1 MSLLTIMLFLAC
13 PLLVFAV
20 GGIFLRRRRYPL
32 AALAVL
38 LGVVAAVI
46 GGINGFHEMK
56 AQVVHEYSQ
65 ELDGEYKAALAKKY
79 QQALSILQGL
89 SFTKPDPEQIDKALE
104 LLHDFDSAQIAEK
117 MADDCP
123 NADAL
128 ITYAK
133 AMKQVST
140 YGGHMTNMN
149 VNENTELQKL
159 VASFPENYNGVLQDK
174 IIPFRRLIIGMEKEA
189 KKQAKLDA
197 ENAASHKQSMKEG
210 QYGNIRPGDP
220 EEKISAAMGQPDH
233 VNSSKTSDGEIKQYV
248 FNHNGKNFYVYTKNG
263 VVTEVR

>member
-1 MSLLTIMLFLAC
+1 MSVLTIMLFLAC

-32 AALAVL
+32 AVLAVL
-38 LGVVAAVI
+38 LGVAAAVI
-46 GGINGFHEMK
+46 GGINGLSEMK
-56 AQVVHEYSQ
+56 V
-65 ELDGEYKAALAKKY
+65 
-79 QQALSILQGL
+79 
-89 SFTKPDPEQIDKALE
+89 ALE

-123 NADAL
+123 NADVL

-140 YGGHMTNMN
+140 YGGHMTNIN
-149 VNENTELQKL
+149 VNENAELQKL
-159 VASFPENYNGVLQDK
+159 VASFPDNYNGILQDK
-174 IIPFRRLIIGMEKEA
+174 IIPFKRLILGMEKEA

-210 QYGNIRPGDP
+210 QYGNIRSGDP
-220 EEKISAAMGQPDH
+220 EEKIPAAMGQPDH